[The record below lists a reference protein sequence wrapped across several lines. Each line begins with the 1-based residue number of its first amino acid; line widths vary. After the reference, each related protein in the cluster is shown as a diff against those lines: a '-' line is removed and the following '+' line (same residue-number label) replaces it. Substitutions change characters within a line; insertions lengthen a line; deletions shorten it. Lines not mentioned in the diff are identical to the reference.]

1 MNLKNIYGNRTNGR
15 EVQLKKTAP
24 KKFHLI
30 FLNKTHPFFDRIC
43 RTYKIFFFNDDNN
56 ERIKMMI

>member
-1 MNLKNIYGNRTNGR
+1 METELSSI
-15 EVQLKKTAP
+15 KKIAP

-30 FLNKTHPFFDRIC
+30 FLNKIHSFFDGIG

-56 ERIKMMI
+56 GLIKMMI